1 MHRHGGRAQR
11 RKERVT
17 AMRYD
22 DAFANAKYIINGAQ
36 FPHRWAEAAAA
47 FREGRGDR
55 ARLGLP
61 YGSAGDEWFD
71 LFLPDA
77 EPAGLL
83 VFIHGG
89 YWRAFGPRDFSH
101 LAAGAVALGWACA
114 LPAYTLA
121 PKARISTITGQ
132 MRRALP
138 VMAASVA
145 GPVVLTGHSA
155 GGHLSAR
162 LGNADVDLP
171 GDLGSRIRRIV
182 PISPLSVLRPLLDTA
197 MNADLRLDPTEAQA
211 ESPAFLPRRPGFDAR
226 VWVGGAERPAFLD
239 QARRLGNAWACPVT
253 IDAGRHHFDV
263 IEGLEAPDTPLMRAL
278 LA

>member
-1 MHRHGGRAQR
+1 
-11 RKERVT
+11 
-17 AMRYD
+17 MRYD

-47 FREGRGDR
+47 FRAQRGEH

-61 YGSAGDEWFD
+61 YGGAGDEWFD
-71 LFLPDA
+71 LFLPDT

-101 LAAGAVALGWACA
+101 LAAGAVRLGWACA
-114 LPAYTLA
+114 QPAYTLA
-121 PKARISTITGQ
+121 PKARIAAITGQ

-138 VMAASVA
+138 VMAAAVP
-145 GPVVLTGHSA
+145 GPLVLTGHSA

-162 LGNADVDLP
+162 LGNADAGLP
-171 GDLGSRIRRIV
+171 GDLAGRLRRIV
-182 PISPLSVLRPLLDTA
+182 PVSPLSVLEPLMETA
-197 MNADLRLDPTEAQA
+197 MNDDLRLDAAEARA
-211 ESPAFLPRRPGFDAR
+211 ESPAFLPRRPGIDAR

-253 IDAGRHHFDV
+253 IEAGKHHFDV
-263 IEGLEAPDTPLMRAL
+263 IEGLEQPDAPLMRAL